1 MKEPAPTFPPLLSG
15 HKLAEGKDPTIWA
28 KAQATKRK
36 LGAGDFVWVEGANFL
51 KFALVLEPEV
61 SRERCG
67 EILYVGMVAFGD
79 AAGALIPPEI
89 SINYQWPSI
98 ILMNNAQIGFAD
110 LSLSQE
116 DTDGIPNWLVLSMEV
131 HIRPDELMQDPGLT
145 VNVTSMWE
153 EGCGGLT
160 AERLLESTARNL
172 VNAIHSWSEDGF
184 KSIHRQ
190 WSERQYKQ
198 IPLAS
203 AFWDEGDEPGIFTGM
218 DEVGNA
224 LISKTGETREIATL
238 DALKT
243 LRNLR
248 NKAR

>member
-1 MKEPAPTFPPLLSG
+1 MKEPAPIFPPLLSG
-15 HKLAEGKDPTIWA
+15 HKLTEGKDPVIWA
-28 KAQATKRK
+28 KAQVTKGK
-36 LGAGDFVWVEGANFL
+36 LAAGDFVWVEGAKFL

-61 SRERCG
+61 SREHCG
-67 EILYVGMVAFGD
+67 EMLYVGMVAFGD

-89 SINYQWPSI
+89 SVEYQWPSI

-116 DTDGIPNWLVLSMEV
+116 DTDGIPNWLVLGMEV

-172 VNAIHSWSEDGF
+172 VNAIHTWSEDGF
-184 KSIHRQ
+184 KSAHQQ
-190 WSERQYKQ
+190 WSGRQYDK
-198 IPLAS
+198 IPMAS
-203 AFWDEGDEPGIFTGM
+203 AFWNEGEEPDVFVGM

-224 LISKTGETREIATL
+224 LISKADETREIATL

-248 NKAR
+248 NKTK

>member
-1 MKEPAPTFPPLLSG
+1 
-15 HKLAEGKDPTIWA
+15 
-28 KAQATKRK
+28 
-36 LGAGDFVWVEGANFL
+36 
-51 KFALVLEPEV
+51 
-61 SRERCG
+61 
-67 EILYVGMVAFGD
+67 MVAFGD

-89 SINYQWPSI
+89 SVDYQWPSI

-145 VNVTSMWE
+145 MNITSMWE

-172 VNAIHSWSEDGF
+172 VNAIHTWSEDGF
-184 KSIHRQ
+184 KTIHQQ
-190 WSERQYKQ
+190 WSARQYDK

-203 AFWDEGDEPGIFTGM
+203 AFWGEGEEQGTFIGM

-224 LISKTGETREIATL
+224 LISKADEACEIATL